1 MIPARKDELLPDAR
15 RDLAYIGEVVST
27 ALVGVETGW
36 VEVVREFEDER
47 NYLSISGA
55 TRPGDDAPTVQI
67 EFGVQDEQERHATG
81 GLVTR
86 WSRDRSCIEGLEIV
100 LIDGQP
106 CDVSPFAARLAA
118 YVELPATVRETAV
131 RDAD

>member
-27 ALVGVETGW
+27 ALDGVETGW
-36 VEVVREFEDER
+36 DEVVREFEDER
-47 NYLSISGA
+47 
-55 TRPGDDAPTVQI
+55 
-67 EFGVQDEQERHATG
+67 HATG
-81 GLVTR
+81 GLVAR

-100 LIDGQP
+100 LIDGKP